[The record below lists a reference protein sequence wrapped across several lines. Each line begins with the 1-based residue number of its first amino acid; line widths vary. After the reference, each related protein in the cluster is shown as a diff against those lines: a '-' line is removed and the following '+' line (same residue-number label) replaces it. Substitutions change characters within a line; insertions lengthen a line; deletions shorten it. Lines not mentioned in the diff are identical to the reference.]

1 MDFKGFNKQIIVI
14 TFLGL
19 GLLGYALATTNAY
32 ALVKIT
38 SPAKGQHVS
47 VGNIVVS
54 GTSSSNSTNRCT
66 VSVILNG
73 LKPYQ
78 PVTPLGNKA
87 PSDYSNWTFT
97 ATPKYTT
104 IKEGMNKITAKYS
117 CPQNS
122 NLTKFYSVNVTG
134 VASKI
139 GLQQPTSSSNK
150 NNTNATSSVFPPSLP
165 SVATQLMN
173 ESKHS
178 KILK

>member
-1 MDFKGFNKQIIVI
+1 MEFKGFTKQIIVI
-14 TFLGL
+14 TVLGFS
-19 GLLGYALATTNAY
+19 LLGYGLAATNTY

-54 GTSSSNSTNRCT
+54 GISSSNSTNRCT

-78 PVTPLGNKA
+78 HATPVGNKG

-117 CPQNS
+117 CPQNT

-134 VASKI
+134 VATKG
-139 GLQQPTSSSNK
+139 GLQQPTSSNNK
-150 NNTNATSSVFPPSLP
+150 NNTNATGSAFPPSLP